1 MGVDDL
7 LDPAEGPV
15 ISVVIPVL
23 NVATTIGAQ
32 LDALLAQEVNFS
44 FEVVIADNGSG
55 DGTRAIAERY
65 AESDTRIRFIDASG
79 AALGGSAAKNL
90 GVKAATAPL
99 IGFCDGDD
107 LVAPGWLR
115 AIREGLDRGFD
126 VVKVRE
132 EYWKLNPSR
141 RGRGRQWSDRQ
152 SFYGVPVVSG
162 GAFGIRRDLFL
173 EVGGFDE
180 GMRGAVDTEFSLRL
194 HEHTGAAPHRLT
206 DAVIHVRMPTGLAVF
221 RRSRALAKS
230 VPALRRRL
238 GFGRGKDLQFAV
250 RRILWLVRHLPGLRS
265 SVGQDDW
272 LRVAGSLVGDLEG
285 ISDGKSRNRRSAS

>member
-1 MGVDDL
+1 MAVNDL
-7 LDPAEGPV
+7 LDPAKGPV

-23 NVATTIGAQ
+23 NVAATIGAQ
-32 LDALLAQEVNFS
+32 LDALLVQETSFS

-55 DGTRAIAERY
+55 DGTRAIVERY

-180 GMRGAVDTEFSLRL
+180 GLRGAVDTEFSLRL

-206 DAVIHVRMPTGLAVF
+206 DAVIHVRMSTGLTAF

-238 GFGRGKDLQFAV
+238 GIGRGKDLQLAA
-250 RRILWLVRHLPGLRS
+250 RRILWLVRHLLDLRS

-272 LRVAGSLVGDLEG
+272 LRVAGNLVGELERIPG
-285 ISDGKSRNRRSAS
+285 R

>member
-1 MGVDDL
+1 LAD
-7 LDPAEGPV
+7 ESPV

-32 LDALLAQEVNFS
+32 LDALLAQETNFS
-44 FEVVIADNGSG
+44 FEVVVADNGSG
-55 DGTRAIAERY
+55 DGTRTIVERY

-79 AALGGSAAKNL
+79 VALGGSAAKNL

-126 VVKVRE
+126 VVEVRK

-152 SFYGVPVVSG
+152 SFYGVPVVAG

-173 EVGGFDE
+173 ELGGFDE
-180 GMRGAVDTEFSLRL
+180 GMRGEVDTEFSLRL
-194 HEHTGAAPHRLT
+194 HEHTGAAPHLLS
-206 DAVIHVRMPTGLAVF
+206 DAVIHVRMPTGLTVF

-238 GFGRGKDLQFAV
+238 GFGRGKDLQFAA

-285 ISDGKSRNRRSAS
+285 ILGR